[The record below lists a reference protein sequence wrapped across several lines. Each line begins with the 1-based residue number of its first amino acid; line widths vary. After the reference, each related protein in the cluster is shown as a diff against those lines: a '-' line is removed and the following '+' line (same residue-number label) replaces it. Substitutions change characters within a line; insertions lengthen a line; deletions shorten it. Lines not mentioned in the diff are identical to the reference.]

1 MNKNISE
8 YGYRISLREDEIC
21 EIRRYEFPGLGSYI
35 RYHLLGKNKD
45 IKISSERLD
54 LDKIDLVVDEHRRIR
69 VSGEKNH
76 TLIGFLE

>member
-8 YGYRISLREDEIC
+8 YGYRISLREDGIC

-35 RYHLLGKNKD
+35 RYHLLGKDKD

-69 VSGEKNH
+69 ISGEVNH
-76 TLIGFLE
+76 TLIGFLR